1 MQEPAAERARVDGN
15 SAGGPSPRDKPLD
28 GATPPEAAAAARGG
42 AALELDDEVD
52 IWQTVEVNPAWSAW
66 FRDQTEKTTED
77 TPQAAPQSEPALRRE
92 SQHKPA
98 AAAAA
103 AAAAAVTDVA
113 ANAMLRHT
121 PASHPALRPLMPA
134 FDAGA
139 RDFSFGATPDTA
151 ATRHTTLVSLLAVD
165 ERPRVPVE
173 LGRAAIKVPRVKRQA
188 ALDSFASRVLAAAAR
203 ASGVS
208 DETSFAR
215 DDVHR
220 AARAAALSTAVKA
233 EREVYAQSS
242 SAMVYSNK
250 AAQRLRELASASWTH
265 ASAEA
270 PRKAKT
276 RSSEQ
281 RDAMLLQ
288 CVTLRSDTCIQFFK
302 EALDARALSLHLL
315 WEPPFHWRRR
325 AEPATIVKPPDAEA
339 LPPAGRPDREP
350 EPAVE
355 TTGVEPEPRIIDA
368 VRAYVHICVSE
379 RASDVLSPEAAAR
392 VVDRATAK
400 VYARHSHARDASFL
414 EREGTRIHELCAQ
427 YVRKEAA
434 AVVAAMTAALK

>member
-1 MQEPAAERARVDGN
+1 
-15 SAGGPSPRDKPLD
+15 
-28 GATPPEAAAAARGG
+28 
-42 AALELDDEVD
+42 
-52 IWQTVEVNPAWSAW
+52 
-66 FRDQTEKTTED
+66 
-77 TPQAAPQSEPALRRE
+77 
-92 SQHKPA
+92 
-98 AAAAA
+98 
-103 AAAAAVTDVA
+103 
-113 ANAMLRHT
+113 
-121 PASHPALRPLMPA
+121 
-134 FDAGA
+134 
-139 RDFSFGATPDTA
+139 
-151 ATRHTTLVSLLAVD
+151 
-165 ERPRVPVE
+165 
-173 LGRAAIKVPRVKRQA
+173 
-188 ALDSFASRVLAAAAR
+188 
-203 ASGVS
+203 
-208 DETSFAR
+208 
-215 DDVHR
+215 
-220 AARAAALSTAVKA
+220 VKA

-250 AAQRLRELASASWTH
+250 AAQRLRELASTSWTH

-276 RSSEQ
+276 RPSEQ

-392 VVDRATAK
+392 VVDRATTK